1 MWSFLEYLPGEFKS
15 TMVSCDFLGQ
25 QVMSKNYQIHMC
37 QELLFAFFDAQV
49 QNRVALLHGREVAIA
64 C

>member
-1 MWSFLEYLPGEFKS
+1 
-15 TMVSCDFLGQ
+15 
-25 QVMSKNYQIHMC
+25 MSKNYQIHMC